1 MDRNMLIHVYVCVC
15 ELLFGVM
22 NLKGHVLLLILCLFP
37 ATGELFSQASLS
49 PN

>member
-1 MDRNMLIHVYVCVC
+1 MCVCVCVCVC

-22 NLKGHVLLLILCLFP
+22 NVKGHVLLLILCLFP